1 MSNMIT
7 VVLWLRGQVDY
18 KVIKL
23 INPLILFIISQLA
36 FFHIRKPA

>member
-18 KVIKL
+18 KVICYVG
-23 INPLILFIISQLA
+23 IILRMCSEGVGI
-36 FFHIRKPA
+36 